1 MAKQLG
7 LNLSLGTHGGR
18 RINSG
23 RTRIHSKG
31 VSHRMREKIKS
42 STPLHINFKYQ
53 AYIRTPYTLGILNK
67 AVMNAAVFGLN
78 ITHFTLQS
86 NHIHFIAEANTNAQ
100 LTSGMRS
107 VVTTLNRGLNKGS
120 IQLERYHLHVLK
132 TPREVRNA
140 LDYVLHNDIKHTGKM
155 DKKYT
160 KVVGKGKS
168 WLLTSSLT
176 DIASVT

>member
-1 MAKQLG
+1 MTKQLG

-18 RINSG
+18 RNNSG
-23 RTRIHSKG
+23 RIRIHSSG
-31 VSHRMREKIKS
+31 VSHRKREKVKA

-53 AYIRTPYTLGILNK
+53 AYIRTNMMLNVLEK
-67 AVMNAAVFGLN
+67 AVQNAASFGLN

-86 NHIHFIAEANTNAQ
+86 NHVHFIAEAKNNSQ

-107 VVTTLNRGLNKGS
+107 VVSTLNKALNKGS

-140 LDYVLHNDIKHTGKM
+140 LDYVLHNDVKHSGKM
-155 DKKYT
+155 DKKFT
-160 KVVGKGKS
+160 KILGKGKS
-168 WLLTSSLT
+168 WLLTSSST